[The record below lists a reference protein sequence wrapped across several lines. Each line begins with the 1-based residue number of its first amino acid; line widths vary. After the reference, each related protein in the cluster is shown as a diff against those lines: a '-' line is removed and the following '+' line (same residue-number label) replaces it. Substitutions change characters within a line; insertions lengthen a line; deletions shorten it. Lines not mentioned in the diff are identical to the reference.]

1 MVYIC
6 VSSAGHH
13 HPPTSTGIMLA
24 EKTQQKF
31 GVNFRIEGKVEI
43 PLSRFDAH
51 RKKIRDQFFHCAS
64 SRILDIDKLQQNMVI
79 CLGPYS
85 IYLSIN

>member
-1 MVYIC
+1 MVYDIWFIY

-31 GVNFRIEGKVEI
+31 GVNFRIEGKVEMKSNQIETQLEVKDQLI
-43 PLSRFDAH
+43 PFVT
-51 RKKIRDQFFHCAS
+51 I
-64 SRILDIDKLQQNMVI
+64 
-79 CLGPYS
+79 
-85 IYLSIN
+85 